1 MDRMAKLSAAAAAAL
16 AGLAF
21 CGCDCTAVARAERAD
36 PAAMAQEGT
45 IVFTRPARFTPW
57 FGNRAIGQFIE
68 IAYERASRNEAGQL
82 VVEVGI
88 RYRGPVS
95 WTNWHQ
101 HAPKVLNIAATCNFY
116 GTPAGALG
124 GPSVYQTN
132 RRTLAI
138 NRGETFAYKAV
149 CPVEGANGYQLVL
162 GD

>member
-1 MDRMAKLSAAAAAAL
+1 MKKHMKISLLAAAAITGAV
-16 AGLAF
+16 F
-21 CGCDCTAVARAERAD
+21 CGCTAVDSVARAGQRD
-36 PAAMAQEGT
+36 MAREGT

-57 FGNRAIGQFIE
+57 FGNYSISQFLE
-68 IAYERASRNEAGQL
+68 VTYERASRNAAGQL

-88 RYRGPVS
+88 RNRGPVS

-101 HAPKVLNIAATCNFY
+101 HAPKILNIAATCNFY
-116 GTPAGALG
+116 GTQAGALE
-124 GPSVYQTN
+124 GPVIYQTN

-138 NRGETFAYKAV
+138 NRGETYVYKAV

>member
-1 MDRMAKLSAAAAAAL
+1 MNKKIKILML
-16 AGLAF
+16 AGSVLAMAF
-21 CGCDCTAVARAERAD
+21 FGGCTAVDPVARANRED
-36 PAAMAQEGT
+36 MSQEGT

-57 FGNRAIGQFIE
+57 FGNYSISQFIE
-68 IAYERASRNEAGQL
+68 VTYEHVSRNGAGQL

-88 RYRGPVS
+88 RNRGPVS

-101 HAPKVLNIAATCNFY
+101 QAPKVLNIAATCNFY
-116 GTPAGALG
+116 GTSAGALG
-124 GPSVYQTN
+124 GPIVYQTN